1 MTIMMTNINQIEQ
14 DSLNFL
20 TNSQNFSIIIS
31 KLKALNIYLNDY
43 PSSKCKNDYLSTMAY
58 LLEHYLNSQQQ
69 FFLRHYL
76 GKIIVQNIKDNSAA
90 KYFKE
95 RLANAKI
102 LNLLQYHHN
111 LTGKRLFLTNIDYD
125 NEKFKVRIF

>member
-1 MTIMMTNINQIEQ
+1 MTIVMTNINQIEQ

-20 TNSQNFSIIIS
+20 TNSENFSIIIS

-43 PSSKCKNDYLSTMAY
+43 PESKCKNDYLSTMAH

-76 GKIIVQNIKDNSAA
+76 GKIIVENIKDHGAA
-90 KYFKE
+90 KYFKK
-95 RLANAKI
+95 RLPNTNI
-102 LNLLQYHHN
+102 LNLLQYHHD
-111 LTGKRLFLTNIDYD
+111 LTGKRVFLTNIDYN